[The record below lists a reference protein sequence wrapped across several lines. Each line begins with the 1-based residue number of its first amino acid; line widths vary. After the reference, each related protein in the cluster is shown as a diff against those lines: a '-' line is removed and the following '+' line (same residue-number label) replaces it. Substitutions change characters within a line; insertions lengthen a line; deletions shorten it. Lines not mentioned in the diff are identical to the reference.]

1 VTYRAGSGRGRQ
13 VTRPG
18 IAPGY
23 LIAHGPPGGPAT
35 VGDAT
40 AMTSTGYNWAGPYFP
55 GAMRERRALKRQ
67 EAEARNA
74 RTSPA
79 RRRGARPRKIGRTTV
94 RTGVLYLDGDV
105 YVAPLRDD

>member
-1 VTYRAGSGRGRQ
+1 M
-13 VTRPG
+13 TR
-18 IAPGY
+18 
-23 LIAHGPPGGPAT
+23 
-35 VGDAT
+35 
-40 AMTSTGYNWAGPYFP
+40 TGHNWAGPYFP

-79 RRRGARPRKIGRTTV
+79 RRAAARRGGRV
-94 RTGVLYLDGDV
+94 WLDADA